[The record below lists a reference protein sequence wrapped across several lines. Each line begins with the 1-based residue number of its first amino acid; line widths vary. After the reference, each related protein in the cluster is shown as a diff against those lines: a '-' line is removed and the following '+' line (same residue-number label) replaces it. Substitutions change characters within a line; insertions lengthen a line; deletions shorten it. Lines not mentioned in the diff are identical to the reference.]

1 MRIGLLFPGQ
11 GSQCLGMGKD
21 IYDDYETY
29 RNVVKQVNEYTG
41 LNLEEITYNSS
52 EEILNQTKNTQIAIL
67 TMSLGILEILKENKV
82 NAEASLGLSL
92 GEYGALIFGQ
102 ILSLE
107 DGTKIVKRRGEIMQD
122 LCPEGDWAM
131 AAVLGLDKEAVNAA
145 CNEVKT
151 GFIAAANYNCPGQ
164 IVISGERKALEEVSE
179 ILKEKGA
186 KRVIELN
193 TAGPFH
199 TKMLEKASLKLREEL
214 ENVEV
219 KNSKYTVIKNIDGKQ
234 YDNETD
240 VRDVL
245 SKHITS
251 PVRFEDGIKEMI
263 DMGIDTFVEIGPGKT
278 LTGFVKKIDRFAK
291 VININSSES
300 LKLALEELGV

>member
-107 DGTKIVKRRGEIMQD
+107 DGTKIVKKRGEIMQD

-131 AAVLGLDKEAVNAA
+131 AAVLGLDKETVNAA

-151 GFIAAANYNCPGQ
+151 GFIAVANYNCPGQ

-245 SKHITS
+245 SKHITN

>member
-145 CNEVKT
+145 CNEVKN
-151 GFIAAANYNCPGQ
+151 GFIAVANYNCPGQ

-245 SKHITS
+245 SKHITN

>member
-11 GSQCLGMGKD
+11 GSQSLGMGKD
-21 IYDDYETY
+21 IYNDYETY
-29 RNVVKQVNEYTG
+29 RNIVKKVNEYTG
-41 LNLEEITYNSS
+41 LNLEEITFNSS

-107 DGTKIVKRRGEIMQD
+107 DGVKIVKKRGEIMQD

-131 AAVLGLDKEAVNAA
+131 AAVLGLDEKTV
-145 CNEVKT
+145 NEVCEGAT
-151 GFIAAANYNCPGQ
+151 QGFISAANYNCPGQ
-164 IVISGERKALEEVSE
+164 IVISGERIALEEITE
-179 ILKEKGA
+179 NLKAKGA

-199 TKMLEKASLKLREEL
+199 TKMLKDASIKLREEL
-214 ENVEV
+214 ENILIN
-219 KNSKYTVIKNIDGKQ
+219 NSIY
-234 YDNETD
+234 
-240 VRDVL
+240 
-245 SKHITS
+245 
-251 PVRFEDGIKEMI
+251 
-263 DMGIDTFVEIGPGKT
+263 KT
-278 LTGFVKKIDRFAK
+278 MFF
-291 VININSSES
+291 
-300 LKLALEELGV
+300 

>member
-245 SKHITS
+245 SKHITN

>member
-164 IVISGERKALEEVSE
+164 IVISGERKALEEVSG

-199 TKMLEKASLKLREEL
+199 TKMLEKASLKLKEEL
-214 ENVEV
+214 ESVEV
-219 KNSKYTVIKNIDGKQ
+219 KNSKYAVIKNIDGKQ

-245 SKHITS
+245 SKHITN